1 MPQGGKEHFIRK
13 TSGIIT
19 SYYQIALIKNTD
31 RQSGRA
37 IVEQFNMK
45 LAQKSALM
53 YEAVQRKY
61 KVFWLF
67 NKLHVSNSFYENQFA
82 KLLEFAKRVGRAD
95 RLYRK

>member
-53 YEAVQRKY
+53 YEATAFTRINLQSCLSLPKGLAEQTDY
-61 KVFWLF
+61 T
-67 NKLHVSNSFYENQFA
+67 ENNTDYHCQIW
-82 KLLEFAKRVGRAD
+82 
-95 RLYRK
+95 